1 MSTMIGYARVST
13 ADQNLH
19 LQEDALK
26 KAGCYRIFSDVVSG
40 AKDKRPGLDDALAF
54 LREGDTLVVWKI
66 DRLGRST
73 AHLIQIIEDLRQRG
87 IAFHSLTDANFDTR
101 TSEGKLIFHIF
112 AILADYERSRIRERT
127 IAGLAAA
134 KARGRKGGRQPVMT
148 PAKLEKA
155 KQLMAKGLKVR
166 EAAAAIKVGK
176 TALYEAL
183 RKEEKILDKP
193 TQTI

>member
-1 MSTMIGYARVST
+1 MVVSMMIGYARVST

-19 LQEDALK
+19 LQEDALQ

-40 AKDKRPGLDDALAF
+40 TKDKRPGLDEALSF

-66 DRLGRST
+66 DRLGRSIS
-73 AHLIQIIEDLRQRG
+73 HLIQIIEDLRQRG
-87 IAFHSLTDANFDTR
+87 VAFRSLNDAVFDTQ
-101 TSEGKLIFHIF
+101 SAHGKLLFNFF
-112 AILADYERSRIRERT
+112 AVLADYERGVIRERT
-127 IAGLAAA
+127 IAGLASA

-183 RKEEKILDKP
+183 RKEGKNA
-193 TQTI
+193 

>member
-13 ADQNLH
+13 AEQNLNM
-19 LQEDALK
+19 QEDALK
-26 KAGCYRIFSDVVSG
+26 RAGCYRIFTDVISG

-73 AHLIQIIEDLRQRG
+73 AHLIQG
-87 IAFHSLTDANFDTR
+87 IAFHSLTDAKFDTR

-112 AILADYERSRIRERT
+112 AVLADYERSRIRERT

-183 RKEEKILDKP
+183 RKEEKTLDK
-193 TQTI
+193 

>member
-66 DRLGRST
+66 DRLGRSIS
-73 AHLIQIIEDLRQRG
+73 HLIQIIEDLRQRSV
-87 IAFHSLTDANFDTR
+87 AFRSLNDAVFDTQ
-101 TSEGKLIFHIF
+101 SAHGKLLFNFF
-112 AILADYERSRIRERT
+112 AVLADYERGVIRERT

-193 TQTI
+193 TQAT